1 VLTTA
6 GVMYAKEGSLTAGW
20 TKEYTGA
27 AQMAVASDPVTG
39 ALIGMLS
46 AGVAYAK
53 QGGLSTPWT
62 NESFGVTQ
70 VAVAG

>member
-1 VLTTA
+1 
-6 GVMYAKEGSLTAGW
+6 
-20 TKEYTGA
+20 
-27 AQMAVASDPVTG
+27 MAVASDPVTG

>member
-1 VLTTA
+1 
-6 GVMYAKEGSLTAGW
+6 
-20 TKEYTGA
+20 
-27 AQMAVASDPVTG
+27 
-39 ALIGMLS
+39 MLS

-70 VAVAG
+70 VTDAG